1 VTFQVARIEGF
12 DVVVPSRSEALF
24 AAGSISKF
32 VTALGALLL
41 VDRGVLE
48 LDADVRGT
56 TLRALLGH
64 TSGASVEFFPGYA
77 RDAQLPTIDDVLA
90 GHAPATNKPV
100 QLDDEAR
107 GAFRYSGGGYAL
119 VQRMVEDAV
128 RVPFARAM
136 HDAVLSPLG
145 MHDSTFEQPLPSALH
160 SRVTRDDWHV
170 YPEAAAAGLW
180 TTPMDLARAVAAV
193 QAALAGMPIV
203 VPRRVA
209 LAMTVPQA
217 EVPQSSDIEAIRE
230 LGLAPPEEAG
240 LGVFLSA
247 GGTRFGHLG
256 GAHGFT
262 SAFDV
267 SATDGTGVVVM
278 SDVHNG
284 FELVLPQVVEALA
297 ERVGAPV
304 GTWRA

>member
-1 VTFQVARIEGF
+1 VTVQVARIEGF
-12 DVVVPSRSEALF
+12 DVVVPTRSETLF
-24 AAGSISKF
+24 AAGSISKV

-48 LDADVRGT
+48 LDGDVRGT

-64 TSGASVEFFPGYA
+64 TSGASVEFFPGYE

-90 GHAPATNKPV
+90 GRAPAANEPV
-100 QLDDEAR
+100 QLDEDAR

-119 VQRMVEDAV
+119 VQRLIEDAV
-128 RVPFARAM
+128 GAPFADAM
-136 HDAVLSPLG
+136 RDAVLSPLE
-145 MHDSTFEQPLPSALH
+145 MYDSTFEQPLPSALH

-180 TTPMDLARAVAAV
+180 TTPRDLARAVAAV
-193 QAALAGMPIV
+193 QAALAGVPSV

-217 EVPQSSDIEAIRE
+217 EVPQSSDMEAIRE
-230 LGLAPPEEAG
+230 LGLAPPEEVG
-240 LGVFLSA
+240 LGVFLAA

-262 SAFDV
+262 SAFEV

-278 SDVHNG
+278 SDLHNG
-284 FELVLPQVVEALA
+284 FEVVLRQVVEARA